1 MERMWASVLR
11 RFASVLL
18 PSLVSG
24 CVILVGKVEVT
35 PVRATTDSVTIG
47 EPVKVHLRDG
57 STVVYRDGL
66 TMLRDSILGTGM
78 RYGLTLR
85 DSTAIEAVSLDRVAA
100 MERFDTRVQSGSSA
114 GISLGLTAL
123 LVAVAAGLFATIRS
137 AIDPGG

>member
-1 MERMWASVLR
+1 MRASLR
-11 RFASVLL
+11 LRLAPGLL
-18 PSLVSG
+18 PLLTSG

-35 PVRATTDSVTIG
+35 PVRPTADSMTIG
-47 EPVKVHLRDG
+47 GPVKVHLSDG

-66 TMLRDSILGTGM
+66 TMLRDSILGSGTK
-78 RYGLTLR
+78 YGLTLR
-85 DSTAIEAVSLDRVAA
+85 DSASIEAVPLDRVAA

-123 LVAVAAGLFATIRS
+123 LVAVAAALFATIQS